1 MKTMSAL
8 RLPRAQRG
16 NSLII
21 ALIILVMI
29 TLLAV
34 TNYRISDGSLTV
46 TGNLQH
52 QTAVMTAAN
61 SVIQEAIST
70 TRMVQTPTTIFPDPC
85 GAVPNSRCLDLN
97 ADGVDDVTVTID
109 PPPHCIQAKIIPVNA
124 LDLTN
129 EEDRGC
135 LQGVA
140 QTFGIAGAPS
150 ADSLCADTLFEV
162 TAVATDAVTAAK
174 VTLAEGVAVRTTSDD
189 VETACP

>member
-1 MKTMSAL
+1 MIDVS
-8 RLPRAQRG
+8 G
-16 NSLII
+16 NDF
-21 ALIILVMI
+21 
-29 TLLAV
+29 TL
-34 TNYRISDGSLTV
+34 TN
-46 TGNLQH
+46 
-52 QTAVMTAAN
+52 AAGG
-61 SVIQEAIST
+61 VD
-70 TRMVQTPTTIFPDPC
+70 F
-85 GAVPNSRCLDLN
+85 DLN